1 MKLRI
6 FAVAVLLASAAFGQW
21 YAPPK
26 AGQISYGTNG
36 QYYATSVN
44 LQQSVSNLDAQL
56 YLTTGNTLTPSAISN
71 IVAVAFAADSVS
83 YVNSAMAAYLLN
95 QNHWYLPGT
104 FQYFDSAV
112 FSNFVEF
119 ASLVQFDQPV
129 IFSNSVN
136 VLDSVSVG
144 TNLLVGSNVMI
155 GGSVAI
161 VSNLVV
167 GGTLTVND
175 QVNGNLL
182 VGGSLYASQLVN
194 GVSGVVAGFK
204 DYGYPTAYSTNSSG
218 VFNDTTNLTGGLV
231 GNLRQYSFETN
242 IAYTATAVGNN
253 SATMLETG
261 FTNKFDSAVEAKRVT
276 GLWGVRGNMDNVSPV
291 EMYPGWRVVAIG
303 GTTKTNP
310 YTVTND
316 GYDTNDISVGAS
328 APGVLAVNAPWTNYY
343 SSAWASFSSTGT
355 VSLLTPGLYRVSC
368 NFSATGC
375 VHNVRSGATDSGGS
389 FNYYLYPASEIR
401 ICLATNGVSP
411 LRAIATGVGSG
422 KGPGAGAYIAGSG
435 SLVIAASAAEVDPI
449 VVWPGVSFG
458 ATLSGY
464 AVLSGVLTD
473 VRVIVEY
480 QPFWRNDATGT
491 PTTNGPPGT
500 TVTSPIPLF

>member
-71 IVAVAFAADSVS
+71 IVAVTFAADSAS

-95 QNHWYLPGT
+95 QDHWYLPGT
-104 FQYFDSAV
+104 VQYFDSAV
-112 FSNFVEF
+112 FSNYVEF
-119 ASLVQFDQPV
+119 DGPV
-129 IFSNSVN
+129 TFSNSVN
-136 VLDSVSVG
+136 MLGSLSVG
-144 TNLLVGSNVMI
+144 TNLLVGSN
-155 GGSVAI
+155 
-161 VSNLVV
+161 LVV
-167 GGTLTVND
+167 NGTLTVND
-175 QVNGNLL
+175 QVEGDLL
-182 VGGSLYASQLVN
+182 VGGSLYASQLVD
-194 GVSGVVAGFK
+194 GVSSVVAGFE
-204 DYGYPTAYSTNSSG
+204 DYGYPTAYSTNGSG
-218 VFNDTTNLTGGLV
+218 VFNGTMNLTGGLV

-253 SATMLETG
+253 SAAILDTG
-261 FTNKFDSAVEAKRVT
+261 FTNKFDSAMEAKRVT
-276 GLWGVRGNMDNVSPV
+276 GLWGVRGAMDNVSPV